1 MCIMEVETLVY
12 LDPLKVGLHLKLFL
26 FGRCSSRGEVV
37 VVDSGELGWYVR
49 MVGGLCRWVV

>member
-1 MCIMEVETLVY
+1 MCIMKVEAFVY
-12 LDPLKVGLHLKLFL
+12 PDPFKVGIHLKLFL

-37 VVDSGELGWYVR
+37 VVDSGEFGWYVS